1 MGRQGEGAGPRSFP
15 HPRRAAS
22 GRTAVAIA
30 PVHASAPMQDF
41 VWRLVPARC
50 RRTGQPAIAVDVLA
64 STHAFRPPLTA
75 QLPGANQKEWGDEAP
90 SGAAVWQSGKEG
102 LGDQAPGS
110 QRLSQSGRVADN
122 ALGSAVA
129 GKGGRQGPRQ
139 RRCPPQSMTAW
150 AIGLAGA
157 LAQRHRK
164 RTGRPAAAGAGQRPA
179 TPALARPGKTQL
191 NQVLWMVWGFGHDL
205 WRGAEPRSGARAAGE
220 TAAHPGRGR
229 PVLPL
234 GRRS

>member
-15 HPRRAAS
+15 HPRRAAP

-30 PVHASAPMQDF
+30 PVHANAPTQDF
-41 VWRLVPARC
+41 VWRLVSARC

-90 SGAAVWQSGKEG
+90 GGAAVWQSGKERVG
-102 LGDQAPGS
+102 RPSSGQPASVAIREGGR
-110 QRLSQSGRVADN
+110 QRSGQR
-122 ALGSAVA
+122 GC

-150 AIGLAGA
+150 PIGLAGA

-191 NQVLWMVWGFGHDL
+191 NQALWRVWDFGHDL